1 MRVSSRSALLPA
13 ALTLGVGLAGLVTRT
28 ADAGNPVALIV
39 LREHGVGSAGQAQ
52 PYLDKLIALTAQQN
66 GWDAASKAR
75 YETTRS
81 GADTW
86 VKAEQPHYGIFSLPA
101 FLALKG
107 QYNLEVVGQ
116 ATLTT
121 GGGRQYFIV
130 SASAADLA
138 GCKGKRLA
146 SDHVGDARFIE
157 KIVAEGS
164 FKLADFTVLETKRP
178 GEAGRRVVTN
188 DAECALID
196 DAQMAEL
203 AKIPGAA
210 AVKKVWASKSL
221 PPLAVVAFPSAP
233 AAEKSAFQQSLNKIC
248 TGSGQQ
254 VCADANIQALSSPA
268 APDYAALVAA
278 Y

>member
-1 MRVSSRSALLPA
+1 MPVRSRSALLFS
-13 ALTLGVGLAGLVTRT
+13 ALTLCMGLVAGA
-28 ADAGNPVALIV
+28 ADAGNPVAMIV

-52 PYLDKLIALTAQQN
+52 PFLDKLMGVAAQQN
-66 GWDAASKAR
+66 GWDPASKAK

-81 GADTW
+81 GADAFI
-86 VKAEQPHYGIFSLPA
+86 KAEQPHYGIFSLPA

-107 QYNLEVVGQ
+107 QYGLEVVGQ

-121 GGGRQYFIV
+121 GGGRQYFMV
-130 SASAADLA
+130 SSVAGDLG

-157 KIVAEGS
+157 KIVAAGS
-164 FKLADFTVLETKRP
+164 FKLDEFTLVETKRP
-178 GEAGRRVVTN
+178 GEAGRKVVTN

-196 DAQMAEL
+196 DAQVAEL
-203 AKIPGAA
+203 AKVPGGA
-210 AVKKVWASKSL
+210 AVKTVWSSKQL
-221 PPLAVVAFPSAP
+221 PPLAVVAFSSAP

-248 TGSGQQ
+248 TGGGQQ

-268 APDYAALVAA
+268 VPDYAALVAA